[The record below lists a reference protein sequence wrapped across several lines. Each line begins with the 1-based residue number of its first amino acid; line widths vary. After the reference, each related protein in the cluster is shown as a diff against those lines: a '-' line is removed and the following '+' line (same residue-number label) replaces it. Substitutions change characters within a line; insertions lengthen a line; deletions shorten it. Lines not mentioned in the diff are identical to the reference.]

1 MRNNTL
7 FFHITVL
14 LIALLFVSCRHDESI
29 LLPEVVPTTQPEV
42 APTTQPEYTNI
53 TGFAHHAARV
63 HEHNRLLPAQRGQ
76 HGQQ

>member
-29 LLPEVVPTTQPEV
+29 LLPEVV
-42 APTTQPEYTNI
+42 
-53 TGFAHHAARV
+53 
-63 HEHNRLLPAQRGQ
+63 GQ